1 MNEPFN
7 PEVLA
12 PLSFLP
18 KILAGGI
25 LRSLGH
31 SINRRCKVLS
41 AQLSSQPPYK
51 PEIPP
56 HSFTHPTKRK
66 YSSVELNSPYKQE
79 VLCRLL
85 QRLGIPSWYSP
96 GENCNATTKTS
107 TKMSACVFSLI
118 HLYTVNPLF

>member
-25 LRSLGH
+25 LRSLDH

-51 PEIPP
+51 PEIPAQFYPP
-56 HSFTHPTKRK
+56 HKPEIF
-66 YSSVELNSPYKQE
+66 Q
-79 VLCRLL
+79 CRIKLTL
-85 QRLGIPSWYSP
+85 
-96 GENCNATTKTS
+96 
-107 TKMSACVFSLI
+107 
-118 HLYTVNPLF
+118 

>member
-7 PEVLA
+7 PEALA

-41 AQLSSQPPYK
+41 AQLSSPAPYK
-51 PEIPP
+51 PEIPR
-56 HSFTHPTKRK
+56 TVLPTPQTG
-66 YSSVELNSPYKQE
+66 N
-79 VLCRLL
+79 
-85 QRLGIPSWYSP
+85 IP
-96 GENCNATTKTS
+96 EQN
-107 TKMSACVFSLI
+107 
-118 HLYTVNPLF
+118 